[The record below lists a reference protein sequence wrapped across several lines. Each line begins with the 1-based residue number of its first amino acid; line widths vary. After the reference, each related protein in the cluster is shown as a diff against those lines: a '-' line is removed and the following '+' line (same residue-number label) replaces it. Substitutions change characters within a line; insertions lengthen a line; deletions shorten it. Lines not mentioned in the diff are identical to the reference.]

1 MPDLLSVHLYT
12 DHVHPATNNPPL
24 MPASSWD
31 APKLKEATFWVC
43 DSHSYALQVAIT
55 PSEGQLEAF
64 LGSVVNT
71 QVFSTPAFQNLR
83 YLFAYFEPTASH
95 VLITGCMLPQL
106 QHLEINTEKA
116 RKVARILDFLTT
128 PKLDTLEMTW
138 EMHGRNEGWE
148 DEILLSIAE
157 LQERSGCSLEV
168 LRGPAPIFS
177 GSNAVALAQRLLAIR
192 ELHIEICDLTP
203 EQDQRG
209 LSVLRRT
216 DVFPRVSALH
226 FVFVADPYHDLDT
239 LDSFIGIA
247 DLVESRRS
255 SSEEDG
261 LAVLKEVSLS
271 LEQFGQDGDGER
283 PAPRYLSTNLEPL
296 QRILILGESG
306 LVLHGRVV
314 GETWRSSFM
323 RVDRWCGGL
332 TRIEHRCAK
341 FGYSD
346 WLLENTFLVF
356 DHGA

>member
-1 MPDLLSVHLYT
+1 
-12 DHVHPATNNPPL
+12 
-24 MPASSWD
+24 MPASHWN
-31 APKLKEATFWVC
+31 APKLKEATFWIC
-43 DSHSYALQVAIT
+43 DAHSYALQSAIT
-55 PSEGQLEAF
+55 PSAGQLEAF

-95 VLITGCMLPQL
+95 VLITHCTLPQL

-116 RKVARILDFLTT
+116 RKVARILDSLTA
-128 PKLDTLEMTW
+128 PKLDTLELTW

-148 DEILLSIAE
+148 DEILLSIVE

-168 LRGPAPIFS
+168 LRAPAPIFS
-177 GSNAVALAQRLLAIR
+177 GSDVVALTQRLPAIR

-203 EQDQRG
+203 EEDRRG
-209 LSVLRRT
+209 LFVLGRT

-226 FVFVADPYHDLDT
+226 FVFVADPEPGSET
-239 LDSFIGIA
+239 LESFASIA
-247 DLVESRRS
+247 DLAESRRS
-255 SSEEDG
+255 LSGEGG
-261 LAVLKEVSLS
+261 LAVLNEVSLS
-271 LEQFGQDGDGER
+271 LEQFGQNDDGER

-296 QRILILGESG
+296 QRILTLGESG
-306 LVLHGRVV
+306 LALHGRVV
-314 GETWRSSFM
+314 GETWRSSYM

-346 WLLENTFLVF
+346 WLWENTFLVF
-356 DHGA
+356 DHDA